1 MTDVIGYPCCS
12 ILISMTEKILNPE
25 LNQMSATA
33 IAHPNIAFIKYWGN
47 RDEGL
52 HLPLNGSLSMCLDGL
67 TSTTTVRFDPS
78 LKADELRLDS
88 LPADEI
94 SLARVSSFLNNIRGL
109 AGKNLYAQVE
119 SVNNFPA
126 GAGIASSASG
136 FAALALAAS
145 AAIGLSLS
153 EQELSRLARLGSGS
167 ACRSIPGGFVAW
179 LPGSTDL
186 DSYAVSI
193 APPEHWQLFDLVTI
207 LDRGHKSTGSASGM
221 ALAHTSPRLG
231 QRLAELPARLAACKQ
246 ALLACD
252 FEAFAELVEA
262 DSQSMHAVMQTST
275 PALKYT
281 LPLTELILASVT
293 SWRKQGYAACATVDA
308 GPNVHVL
315 CLPEAKSFM
324 LQALHAIPGVLE
336 VLVSQPGGPARLV

>member
-1 MTDVIGYPCCS
+1 
-12 ILISMTEKILNPE
+12 
-25 LNQMSATA
+25 MSATA

-47 RDEGL
+47 RDEML

-67 TSTTTVRFDPS
+67 TSTTTACFDPS
-78 LKADELRLDS
+78 LAQDVLILDGESADE
-88 LPADEI
+88 A
-94 SLARVSSFLNNIRGL
+94 SLARVASFLNSIRQL
-109 AGKNLYAQVE
+109 AGKKLYAQVV
-119 SVNNFPA
+119 SLNNFPA

-145 AAIGLSLS
+145 TAIGLSLTD
-153 EQELSRLARLGSGS
+153 QALSRLARLGSGS

-221 ALAHTSPRLG
+221 ALAHTSPLLG

-275 PALKYT
+275 PALQYT

-315 CLPEAKSFM
+315 CLPEAKPFV